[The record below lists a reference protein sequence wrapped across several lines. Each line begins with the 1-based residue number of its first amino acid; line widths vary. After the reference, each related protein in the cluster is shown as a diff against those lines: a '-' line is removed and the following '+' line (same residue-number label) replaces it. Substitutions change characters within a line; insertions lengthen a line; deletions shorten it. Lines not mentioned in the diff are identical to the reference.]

1 MKTKHNN
8 SFRPLRI
15 ANLIKIALDEIF
27 IAGKGLEHNIQDHTV
42 SITNVDVSPDLKLVS
57 CYFIPCVT
65 TKLSVAEILAAL
77 NASKRNIRKMISA
90 KVILKYAPEF
100 RFIYDH
106 GFENA
111 MQINKALYLENQK
124 HTVYIDKK

>member
-1 MKTKHNN
+1 MKTKHLN
-8 SFRPLRI
+8 SFRPLRV
-15 ANLIKIALDEIF
+15 ASLIKIALDEIL
-27 IAGKGLEHNIQDHTV
+27 ISGKGLDQNLSEGNC
-42 SITNVDVSPDLKLVS
+42 SITNITISPDLKLVS

-65 TKLSVAEILAAL
+65 TKLTVAEILTAL
-77 NASKRNIRKMISA
+77 NSSKHSIRKMVSA
-90 KVILKYAPEF
+90 KVTLRYAPEF

-124 HTVYIDKK
+124 HVTLVEE